1 MKIRRHALLLLILAA
16 LVLSDL
22 SAQTGPVGLGMEPT
36 PKNFDGSIRG
46 ASAKAGKT
54 EIPKSV
60 DLAPLFPA
68 PGFQGEQN
76 SCVAWATA
84 YAAKSYQENRKRN
97 WGVDGRDRVF
107 SPSFIYNQINNGRDE
122 GSTIPDALELVK
134 NQGCATLETMP
145 YGDYRTQP
153 VPSARQEA
161 LNFRVESYARLDGKN
176 GNAIKTVLA
185 DGHPVIIG
193 MKTYENFMTYR
204 SGIYSRASGAYLGG
218 HAMVIAGYDD
228 GKKAYKIMNSWGDRW
243 GDKGFVWYDYDLFAE
258 MHHTAMVMYDIPANT
273 PEESYPP
280 NTVSASAGAFA
291 DKVQVSWDGVK
302 SADYYLVF
310 RAEKTPEKFSPVAEV
325 KGTVFLDTR
334 ARPKT
339 DYFYA
344 VKSVGPGGTSG
355 FSTVAR
361 GYLKEEKELG
371 IPRNLRGLLD
381 KRTVK
386 LIWDPVEGAEGYN
399 VYRWDNEVKQF
410 SLIGTSRNEG
420 YLDAAVPEGTRQERY
435 VVTAYSR
442 KEESKAGEGLTVL
455 LPAEVPPEPVPAPTA
470 ITASRGDYRDKIE
483 VTWST
488 VPGAERYLLRKW
500 SERGKTWVL
509 LERTAG
515 TSYTDRNVP
524 ERTALY
530 SVIAVKNDRESEPSS
545 IAEGRLA
552 TAPRK
557 PEPRR
562 YADDTYRDDF
572 NTRAEKFFGDD
583 KFFSDDSFFTGEAKF
598 FDAFEEENFFFGSE
612 EAFFKF
618 DEEKFFGKEE
628 DFFGGGEKDFFR

>member
-1 MKIRRHALLLLILAA
+1 LILAA
-16 LVLSDL
+16 FTAVQIP
-22 SAQTGPVGLGMEPT
+22 AQTGPMGLGMEPT
-36 PKNFDGSIRG
+36 PKNFDGSIR
-46 ASAKAGKT
+46 SATATAGKA
-54 EIPKSV
+54 EMPRSV

-97 WGVDGRDRVF
+97 WGVEGRDRVF

-145 YGDYRTQP
+145 YGDYRNQP
-153 VPSARQEA
+153 GPDARREA

-176 GNAIKTVLA
+176 GNAIKAVLA

-193 MKTYENFMTYR
+193 MKTYENFMTYT
-204 SGIYSRASGAYLGG
+204 SGVYNRTSGAYLGG
-218 HAMVIAGYDD
+218 HAMVLIGYDD
-228 GKKAYKIMNSWGDRW
+228 GKKAYRIMNSWGEGW
-243 GDKGFVWYDYDLFAE
+243 GDRGFVWYEYDLFAE
-258 MHHTAMVMYDIPANT
+258 LHHTAMVMYDIPANT
-273 PEESYPP
+273 PEESFPP
-280 NTVSASAGAFA
+280 NRVSASAGAFA
-291 DKVQVSWDGVK
+291 DRIQVSWDGVK

-310 RAEKTPEKFSPVAEV
+310 RAEKTPEKFSRVGEV

-334 ARPKT
+334 VRPKVE
-339 DYFYA
+339 YFYA

-361 GYLKEEKELG
+361 GNLKEDKELG
-371 IPRNLRGLLD
+371 IPRNLQGLLD
-381 KRTVK
+381 KRNVK

-399 VYRWDNEVKQF
+399 VYRWDNKVKQF

-420 YLDAAVPEGTRQERY
+420 YLDTTVPAGTKQERY
-435 VVTAYSR
+435 VVTAYR
-442 KEESKAGEGLTVL
+442 QKEESNAGEGLTVAFPGEAPP
-455 LPAEVPPEPVPAPTA
+455 PATVPAPA
-470 ITASRGDYRDKIE
+470 RITATQGDHRDRIE
-483 VTWST
+483 VTWSS
-488 VPGAERYLLRKW
+488 VPGAERYILRKW
-500 SERGKTWVL
+500 SDRGKTWTL
-509 LERTAG
+509 LQRTAE
-515 TSYTDRNVP
+515 TSYSDRNVP

-530 SVIAVKNDRESEPSS
+530 SVIATVNGRESEPSA

-557 PEPRR
+557 QEPRR
-562 YADDTYRDDF
+562 YADDNYRDDF
-572 NTRAEKFFGDD
+572 NTRAEKFFGDE